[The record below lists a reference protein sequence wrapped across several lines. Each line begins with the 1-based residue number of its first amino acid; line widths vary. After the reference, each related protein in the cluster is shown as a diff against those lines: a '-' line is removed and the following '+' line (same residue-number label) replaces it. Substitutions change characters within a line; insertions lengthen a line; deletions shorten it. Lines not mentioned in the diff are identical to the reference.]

1 MINFAKV
8 ACHTPVKWQSNPA
21 FLRHHSAMIAATIP
35 ESPMPAPSNIPE
47 FLQVAF
53 TARQALLEQL
63 HAEDTN
69 AYRLF
74 NGSTENWPGVTVD
87 RYGDLLLIQSF
98 HEALDGHDRSA
109 IENFYATALPGLTAV
124 YNDRSGGNSRV
135 VNPLPAEVLVEA
147 QQSREFHEMGVR
159 YLVQAR
165 HSGQDPWLFLDM
177 RAGRRRIMQEVA
189 GKSLLNLFAYT
200 CGIGVAAAMAGAA
213 HVVNVD
219 FAESSLKV
227 GKDNAR
233 LNDLPIRLRFVQ
245 SDAFAAMRQLA
256 GIGQPKMVRGKRLP
270 PFPVLE
276 KKAFDVVFLD
286 PPRYAKSPFG
296 VVDLLN
302 DYAAL
307 MKPAL
312 MCTEEGGTLI
322 CCNNAAQMSRE
333 VWADQLQRCA
343 TKAGRTIR
351 ELEWITPEAD
361 FPSHDGQP
369 PLKIALL
376 RV

>member
-1 MINFAKV
+1 MPTTQLTALL
-8 ACHTPVKWQSNPA
+8 Q
-21 FLRHHSAMIAATIP
+21 AA
-35 ESPMPAPSNIPE
+35 
-47 FLQVAF
+47 L
-53 TARQALLEQL
+53 TARQGLIERL

-74 NGSTENWPGVTVD
+74 NGSTEGRPGLTVD
-87 RYGDLLLIQSF
+87 RYGDLLLLQTF
-98 HEALDGHDRSA
+98 HEALDGHDRVA
-109 IENFYATALPGLTAV
+109 IERFYAEAIPGLTAI
-124 YNDRSGGNSRV
+124 YNDRSSGNSRI
-135 VNPLPAEVLVEA
+135 VNPLPAEILAEA
-147 QQSREFHEMGVR
+147 QLSREFHEMGVR
-159 YLVQAR
+159 YLVQGR
-165 HSGQDPWLFLDM
+165 HAGQDPWLFLDM

-189 GKSLLNLFAYT
+189 GKTLLNLFSYT
-200 CGIGVAAAMAGAA
+200 CGVGVAAAKAGAA

-233 LNDLPIRLRFVQ
+233 LNDLPIRLRYVH
-245 SDAFAAMRQLA
+245 SDAFAAMRQLS
-256 GIGQPKMVRGKRLP
+256 GIGQAKKVRGKPMP
-270 PFPVLE
+270 PFPTLE
-276 KKAFDVVFLD
+276 KHSFDVVFLD

-296 VVDLLN
+296 VVDIVN

-312 MCTEEGGTLI
+312 LCTAEGGTLI
-322 CCNNAAQMSRE
+322 CCNNAAQITRE

-351 ELEWITPEAD
+351 DLEWISPEED

>member
-1 MINFAKV
+1 
-8 ACHTPVKWQSNPA
+8 
-21 FLRHHSAMIAATIP
+21 
-35 ESPMPAPSNIPE
+35 MPDNT
-47 FLQVAF
+47 L
-53 TARQALLEQL
+53 TALLQTAFAARETLLERL

-74 NGSTENWPGVTVD
+74 NGSTEGRPGLTVD
-87 RYGDLLLIQSF
+87 RYGDLLLVQTF
-98 HEALDGHDRSA
+98 HETLDGHDRPE
-109 IENFYATALPGLTAV
+109 IENFYATALPGLVAV
-124 YNDRSGGNSRV
+124 YNDRSQSNSRV
-135 VNPLPAEVLVEA
+135 SNLLPADVLAEA
-147 QQSREFHEMGVR
+147 QKTREFHEMGLR

-165 HSGQDPWLFLDM
+165 HGGQDPWLFLDM
-177 RAGRRRIMQEVA
+177 RAGRRRIMQEA
-189 GKSLLNLFAYT
+189 PGKSVLNLFAYT
-200 CGIGVAAAMAGAA
+200 CGIGLAAAHAGAA
-213 HVVNVD
+213 YVVNVD

-233 LNDLPIRLRFVQ
+233 LNDLPVRMRFVQ

-256 GIGQPKMVRGKRLP
+256 GIGQPKVVRGKKMP
-270 PFPVLE
+270 NFPVLE
-276 KKAFDVVFLD
+276 KRAFDVVFLD

-296 VVDLLN
+296 VVDLVN

-312 MCTEEGGTLI
+312 LCTAEGGTLI
-322 CCNNAAQMSRE
+322 CCNNAAQVSRE
-333 VWADQLQRCA
+333 SWADQLERCVR
-343 TKAGRTIR
+343 KNGRTLR
-351 ELEWITPEAD
+351 GLEWIAPEDD